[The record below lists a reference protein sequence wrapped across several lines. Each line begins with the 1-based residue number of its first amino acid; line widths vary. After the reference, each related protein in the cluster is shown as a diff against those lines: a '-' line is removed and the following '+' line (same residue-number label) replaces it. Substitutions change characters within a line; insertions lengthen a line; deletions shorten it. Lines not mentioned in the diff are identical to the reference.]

1 MVVNCFENTKNIKI
15 ISILTNKLSRN
26 VYEKIFNK
34 NETVF
39 FYFYYWYLW
48 ITSQGDRY
56 ITLEIHYS
64 KVCEN
69 WLSSDRAPSEVK
81 GSVEVKFITHTIN
94 NYVLAKET

>member
-1 MVVNCFENTKNIKI
+1 M
-15 ISILTNKLSRN
+15 
-26 VYEKIFNK
+26 
-34 NETVF
+34 